1 MSLASVLAIFPR
13 VSLERIGP
21 DPPLPQI
28 AARVIELCLRE
39 LFTWRTMQTD
49 PNWSNFLWDERED
62 KVRCVYLYDFA

>member
-1 MSLASVLAIFPR
+1 MAPVLAISPR
-13 VSLERIGP
+13 VLVASLERTCTDSSP
-21 DPPLPQI
+21 PQI

-62 KVRCVYLYDFA
+62 EVRFLALC